1 MQRSVVQALN
11 DPQVQSALVQAAQE
25 TGSLG
30 AWDGNDF
37 QKQSEAKY
45 MGVSINGGIQKY
57 CWFISWTIQSKW
69 MIWG

>member
-1 MQRSVVQALN
+1 ME
-11 DPQVQSALVQAAQE
+11 PW
-25 TGSLG
+25 SL

-45 MGVSINGGIQKY
+45 MGVSIKSCKNCDDTPMIFMAKYMGVSINGGIQTY
-57 CWFISWTIQSKW
+57 CWFMSWTIQSKW